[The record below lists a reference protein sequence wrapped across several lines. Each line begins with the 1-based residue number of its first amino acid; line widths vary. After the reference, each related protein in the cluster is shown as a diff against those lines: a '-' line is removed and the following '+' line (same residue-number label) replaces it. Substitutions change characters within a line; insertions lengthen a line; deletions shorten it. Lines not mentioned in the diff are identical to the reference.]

1 MDDAKLLRLI
11 RKDPSAGMEQL
22 MDQYAGLIYAVVR
35 GRLAGSYCLST
46 DIEDCVADVFCEFYA
61 ALERYDPTLSSIKSY
76 LCVLARHKAI
86 DLLRKRARQSGDIS
100 LDGEVQIAD
109 DDIDIE
115 SELEERELVREV
127 FDAIKALGEPDT
139 SIIVRKYYLGES
151 SAEIAKALDL
161 TVSNVDTRA
170 HRALN
175 KLRNLFGGEGK

>member
-1 MDDAKLLRLI
+1 MI
-11 RKDPSAGMEQL
+11 C
-22 MDQYAGLIYAVVR
+22 VR
-35 GRLAGSYCLST
+35 SCS
-46 DIEDCVADVFCEFYA
+46 V
-61 ALERYDPTLSSIKSY
+61 TLPIFRNPRRSG
-76 LCVLARHKAI
+76 
-86 DLLRKRARQSGDIS
+86 KRARQSGDIS

-109 DDIDIE
+109 DIDIE

-127 FDAIKALGEPDT
+127 LGAINALGEPDT
-139 SIIVRKYYLGES
+139 SIIIRKYYLGES

>member
-1 MDDAKLLRLI
+1 M
-11 RKDPSAGMEQL
+11 
-22 MDQYAGLIYAVVR
+22 
-35 GRLAGSYCLST
+35 
-46 DIEDCVADVFCEFYA
+46 EDCVADVLCEFYA
-61 ALERYDPTLSSIKSY
+61 KLDRYDLTLSSIKSY

-86 DLLRKRARQSGDIS
+86 DILRKRARQSGDIS

-109 DDIDIE
+109 DIDIE
-115 SELEERELVREV
+115 SELEESELRREV

-161 TVSNVDTRA
+161 TISNVDTRA
-170 HRALN
+170 HRTLN